1 MRQYLFAISGIF
13 ILCSCLLSCDQS
25 SGTKPG
31 KRDEKKFA
39 DHVRSTAFQ
48 TPEQERAGF
57 TLPEGFEVTLFAS
70 EPDISKPMNIA
81 FDDQGRLWVT
91 QSSEYPMAA
100 GFDRGKDRIS
110 ILEDTDGDGKADKFT
125 HFEDTLNIPI
135 GILPVSDGA
144 IAYSIPNV
152 YRFADTNK
160 DGKADQQKVLLGPF
174 GFKDTHG
181 MVNNFIRGFDGWVHS
196 SHGFTNTSTIA
207 GADGDSITMTS
218 GNTFRFKPDG
228 SRVEQTTFGRV
239 NPFGYSYDEWGYLY
253 SLDCHTKPIYQLIPG
268 GDYPHFGKIAPAG
281 IGFAPEMTS
290 YELGSTALAGLDYY
304 TGEQFP
310 EAYRNS
316 FYSGDVVTCKV
327 NRNTMTFNGATPI
340 AKREEDFLVSNDPWF
355 RPVDVKTGPDGAL
368 YIADFYNRIIGHYEV
383 PLNHPGRDRISGRIW
398 KITYTGKEAHKD
410 VKVNDWS
417 KVGLEELL
425 TGLQSEQLTTRFAVA
440 NRIADVWKEKAIE
453 PVKKLLTA
461 ASPQKVYIQA
471 LWILNRL
478 NALPG
483 EQLNEALQHKDPVI
497 KAHALR
503 ILTEMNTLSHSYRDM
518 VVQALT
524 DQNPHVRRIAAGVL
538 TKFTNAENVA
548 PLLNLYSKSDEKDSH
563 LRYAA
568 LLGVRNNLRDNK
580 EIHKALGMQWDEQQL
595 AILCKVMLDVP
606 SAEAADFVL
615 NYMKNHD
622 MPRQQ
627 FIHSF
632 EYAGRYLPSS
642 KVDDAIAL
650 IKQRFEKD
658 KDVQFMLYYTIRQ
671 GIAQKGAKPSA
682 QMQQWGI
689 GLTKYFIES
698 ISEAGDIWKSRPLDS
713 TGEPADPWRVSDEFL
728 TNVAPAFRIIF
739 SEAHGYNPMAVLY
752 SVPFTLPAN
761 LQMNI
766 FDNDIHNSDTKKGIS
781 KNVVRIR
788 LHGSNEVVAEYRMEQ
803 KEAMEF
809 KDLIKEKVP
818 FDLSAWQGKLGYIEV
833 VDSTK
838 TGSVGI
844 GKLEPAV
851 VPIPGQGT
859 NEINERRV
867 QAAEIAG
874 EYKVAALQPALQKIV
889 ASEWLNYKVRAA
901 AANALMN
908 IAPGNNA
915 ALIGKV
921 LNDETALPALRQKMA
936 AALAQVPSSAVYNT
950 LQKGLTGSSFLVQTA
965 IVSNLSASQMGINHI
980 LDAFKEKQFNPAV
993 LTEPSVRERLAA
1005 NITPTQQK
1013 QLDALW
1019 GSSKTDVE
1027 ERQKL
1032 IEARIAGV
1040 GISTATAEA
1049 GKNIFVQ
1056 NCAMCHQVKGEGGL
1070 VGPQLDGIGN
1080 WGVKA
1085 LTEKILDPNRNIS
1098 QAFRTYNITL
1108 QNGKLMSGLYRRTE
1122 GEVIV
1127 YADPSGKEF
1136 SVAKNDIK
1144 ENKLSQYTL
1153 MPDQFR
1159 NTIKEEDFYALMKY
1173 LLSVK

>member
-1 MRQYLFAISGIF
+1 MRQYLFTISGIF
-13 ILCSCLLSCDQS
+13 LLCSCLLSCDQS

-31 KRDEKKFA
+31 KRDEKKFSE
-39 DHVRSTAFQ
+39 HVRSTAFQ

-57 TLPEGFEVTLFAS
+57 ILPEGFEITLFAS
-70 EPDISKPMNIA
+70 EPDITKPMNIA

-100 GFDRGKDRIS
+100 GSGRGGDRIS
-110 ILEDTDGDGKADKFT
+110 ILEDTDGDGKADQFT

-152 YRFADTNK
+152 YRFTDTNK
-160 DGKADQQKVLLGPF
+160 DGKADKQKVLLGSF

-181 MVNNFIRGFDGWVHS
+181 MVNNFIRGFDGWIHA
-196 SHGFTNTSTIA
+196 SHGFTNTSAIA
-207 GADGDSITMTS
+207 GSDGDSITMTS
-218 GNTFRFKPDG
+218 GNTFRFQPDG

-253 SLDCHTKPIYQLIPG
+253 SIDCHTKPIYQLIPG
-268 GDYPHFGKIAPAG
+268 ADYPHFGKIAPAG
-281 IGFAPEMTS
+281 IGFGPEMTS
-290 YELGSTALAGLDYY
+290 YELGSTALAGLEYY

-316 FYSGDVVTCKV
+316 FYSGDVVTCQI
-327 NRNTMTFNGATPI
+327 NRNTMTFSGSTPV

-355 RPVDVKTGPDGAL
+355 RPVDVKAGPDGAL

-383 PLNHPGRDRISGRIW
+383 PLNHPGRDRVSGRIW
-398 KITYTGKEAHKD
+398 KITYKGKEAHKD

-417 KVGLEELL
+417 KVSLGELIA
-425 TGLQSEQLTTRFAVA
+425 GLQSTELTTRFAVA
-440 NRIADVWKEKAIE
+440 NRIVDVWKEKAVE
-453 PVKKLLTA
+453 PVKKLLA
-461 ASPQKVYIQA
+461 DASPQSVYVQA
-471 LWILNRL
+471 LWILSRL
-478 NALPG
+478 NALPAI
-483 EQLNEALQHKDPVI
+483 QLNEALHHQNPVI
-497 KAHALR
+497 KVHALR
-503 ILTEMNTLSHSYRDM
+503 ILTEMNTLSSSHRDV
-518 VVQALT
+518 VVQALA
-524 DQNPHVRRIAAGVL
+524 DQSPHVRRIAAGVL
-538 TKFTNAENVA
+538 TKFTHAENIA
-548 PLLNLYSKSDEKDSH
+548 PLLNLYSRTDENDSH
-563 LRYAA
+563 LRYTA
-568 LLGVRNNLRDNK
+568 LLAIRNNLRDNK
-580 EIHKALGMQWDEQQL
+580 EIKKALGMQWNEQQL

-606 SAEAADFVL
+606 SAEAAGFVL
-615 NYMKNHD
+615 NYMKNHE

-627 FIHSF
+627 LINSF

-642 KVDDAIAL
+642 GVDDAIAL
-650 IKQRFEKD
+650 IRQRFEKD
-658 KDVQFMLYYTIRQ
+658 KDVQFMLYNTIRQ
-671 GIAQKGAKPSA
+671 GIAQKGSKPSQ

-689 GLTKYFIES
+689 GLTQHFLEN

-713 TGEPADPWRVSDEFL
+713 TGEPVDPWKVSDEFL

-752 SVPFTLPAN
+752 SVPFTLPAT
-761 LQMNI
+761 LHMNV

-788 LHGSNEVVAEYRMEQ
+788 LQGSNEVIAEYRMEQ
-803 KEAMEF
+803 KQTMEF

-851 VPIPGQGT
+851 VPIPDQGT
-859 NEINERRV
+859 DEINERRI

-874 EYKVAALQPALQKIV
+874 EYKVAALQTALQKIV
-889 ASEWLNYKVRAA
+889 AAEWIDYKVRAA
-901 AANALMN
+901 AANALMH
-908 IAPGNNA
+908 IAPGNNT
-915 ALIGKV
+915 ALIGK
-921 LNDETALPALRQKMA
+921 LFNNKTALPALRQKMA
-936 AALAQVPSSAVYNT
+936 AALAEAPSAPTYHI
-950 LQKGLTGSSFLVQTA
+950 LQEGLTGSNFSVQTA
-965 IVSNLSASQMGINHI
+965 VVSNLSATQEGINHI
-980 LDAFKEKQFNPAV
+980 LDAFKAKQFNPAV
-993 LTEPSVRERLAA
+993 LAEPVVRERLAA
-1005 NITPTQQK
+1005 NITPAQQK
-1013 QLDALW
+1013 QLDVLW

-1032 IEARIAGV
+1032 IEARIAGIA
-1040 GISTATAEA
+1040 ISSATPET

-1056 NCAMCHQVKGEGGL
+1056 NCSMCHQVKSEGGL

-1108 QNGKLMSGLYRRTE
+1108 KNGKLVSGLYRRTE
-1122 GEVIV
+1122 GEVMV
-1127 YADPSGKEF
+1127 YADPAGKEF
-1136 SVAKNDIK
+1136 SVAKQDIK
-1144 ENKLSQYTL
+1144 ENKPSQYTL

-1159 NTIKEEDFYALMKY
+1159 NVIKEEDFYALMRY

>member
-803 KEAMEF
+803 KEAVEF

-874 EYKVAALQPALQKIV
+874 EYKVAALQPALQKML

-908 IAPGNNA
+908 IAPGNNT
-915 ALIGKV
+915 ALIGKQF
-921 LNDETALPALRQKMA
+921 NDKKELKKKKKKMA
-936 AALAQVPSSAVYNT
+936 AALAQVPSAAVYNT
-950 LQKGLTGSSFLVQTA
+950 LQKGLAESNFSVQTA
-965 IVSNLSASQMGINHI
+965 IVSNLSASQEGINHI